1 MSDGHRSTNADP
13 PRRSARAVLGLGV
26 ALGLGYLL
34 FSVTQ
39 TPGKAGLDFEV
50 YRAAAADLWAGDP
63 IYGRSPV
70 DDPARTYRYP
80 PVALV
85 WFSAYLLVSPA
96 AGYLAHVAGTLLV
109 AVALGTVLIR
119 ATERHGVALDGVD
132 RALIVGFVACSPVA
146 APSLLLGNVNHHV
159 ALLTTLGL
167 VWASENEVRAGAS
180 LALAAVLKVFPAG
193 LGVWLL
199 WRRKWRAVAAAV
211 ATGLGSLLAGALL
224 FGPDRTRNYLTEE
237 LLPRSSPDA
246 FAGGLPPTSNYVSIR
261 RPLSVAFP
269 DAGETALALG
279 ALALLAPVVWYGYSR
294 SRGPTDRLVALFV
307 TVAAVLV
314 ALPSYTMY
322 FLVLSYPL
330 VPLLYV
336 LERPASVPFA
346 VGACLTTL
354 TFKLWDV
361 TQFLDRAPLPAGVES
376 AVLAAARAVYS
387 VGTPVLWGTLLMLS
401 ACLWRFRVRSATA
414 TSRRTDSADANG

>member
-1 MSDGHRSTNADP
+1 MSDGHRPTSPDS
-13 PRRSARAVLGLGV
+13 PRRSARVVLGIGV

-34 FSVTQ
+34 FGLVE
-39 TPGKAGLDFEV
+39 TPWRAALDFDV
-50 YRAAAADLWAGDP
+50 YRAAAADLWAGEP

-70 DDPARTYRYP
+70 GDPDRTYRYP

-119 ATERHGVALDGVD
+119 TTERHGVALARID
-132 RALIVGFVACSPVA
+132 RVLIVGFVACSPVA
-146 APSLLLGNVNHHV
+146 APSLLFGNVNHHV
-159 ALLTTLGL
+159 ALLTALGL
-167 VWASENEVRAGAS
+167 VWADENEVRAGAS
-180 LALAAVLKVFPAG
+180 LALAAALKVFPAG
-193 LGVWLL
+193 FGVWLL
-199 WRRKWRAVAAAV
+199 WRRKWRGVGAAV
-211 ATGLGSLLAGALL
+211 ATGVGSLLAGALL

-246 FAGGLPPTSNYVSIR
+246 FAGGLPPTSVYVSVR
-261 RPLSVAFP
+261 RPLSTAFP
-269 DAGETALALG
+269 GAGETTLALG
-279 ALALLAPVVWYGYSR
+279 ALAVLAPVVWYVYRR
-294 SRGPTDRLVALFV
+294 SRGPTDRLVAVFV

-346 VGACLTTL
+346 VGALLTTL

-361 TQFLDRAPLPAGVES
+361 TQFLDRAPLPGGVEP
-376 AVLAAARAVYS
+376 VLLTGARTVYS
-387 VGTPVLWGTLLMLS
+387 VGTPVLWGTILMLS
-401 ACLWRFRVRSATA
+401 ACLWRVRGRSARA
-414 TSRRTDSADANG
+414 SSRQADSADANG